1 MPKKDEYKKLK
12 LKLTNVKPLTKVQK
26 SFFAK
31 YKGGKSQVLMGS
43 AGTGKTFLSLFKA
56 FEELKK
62 NPEEIR
68 QVVIVRSAVATR
80 DIGHLPGTLEEKQEI
95 YELPYK
101 SICTELFNDPSANE
115 NMKSSG
121 VLKFML
127 TSYVRG
133 ITLDNTLVIVD
144 EFQNMTAHEADS
156 IITRLGKFS
165 RILFCGDIFQ
175 TDFTRQGEK
184 NIGKFISVIESMGE
198 WFDINTFQVDDIVRG
213 ELVKAYIKAKDF
225 TYRDG
230 Y

>member
-1 MPKKDEYKKLK
+1 MKLE
-12 LKLTNVKPLTKVQK
+12 LDIVKPLTKVQK
-26 SFFAK
+26 SFFK
-31 YKGGKSQVLMGS
+31 NYSSGKSQVLMGS

-56 FEELKK
+56 FEDLKK
-62 NPEEIR
+62 NPEEFR
-68 QVVIVRSAVATR
+68 QIVIVRSAVATR

-101 SICTELFNDPSANE
+101 SICTELFNDPQAYE
-115 NMKSSG
+115 KMVEAG
-121 VLKFML
+121 VLRFML

-133 ITLDNTLVIVD
+133 ITLDNSIVIAD

-165 RILFCGDIFQ
+165 KILFCGDIFQ

-184 NIGKFISVIESMGE
+184 TIGKFIAVVESMGE
-198 WFDINTFQVDDIVRG
+198 WFDVNTFQVEDIVRG
-213 ELVKAYIKAKDF
+213 ELLKAYIRAKDF
-225 TYRDG
+225 SYRDG

>member
-1 MPKKDEYKKLK
+1 MIKNNTFSKLQLK
-12 LKLTNVKPLTKVQK
+12 LENVKPLTKVQG
-26 SFFAK
+26 SFFK
-31 YKGGKSQVLMGS
+31 NYKGGKSQVLMGS

-68 QVVIVRSAVATR
+68 QIVIVRSAVSTR

-101 SICTELFNDPSANE
+101 SICAEIFNDPDAYTK
-115 NMKSSG
+115 MKEAG

-127 TSYVRG
+127 TSFVRG
-133 ITLDNTLVIVD
+133 ITLDNSIVIVD
-144 EFQNMTAHEADS
+144 EFQNLSAHEADS
-156 IITRLGKFS
+156 VITRLGKYS
-165 RILFCGDIFQ
+165 RLLLCGDIFQ

-184 NIGKFISVIESMGE
+184 TIGKFISVVESMGE
-198 WFDINTFQVDDIVRG
+198 WFDINTFQVEDIVRG
-213 ELVKAYIKAKDF
+213 ELVKAYIMAKDL

>member
-1 MPKKDEYKKLK
+1 MIKNNTFKKLQ
-12 LKLTNVKPLTKVQK
+12 LKLDNIKPLTKVQG
-26 SFFAK
+26 SFFK
-31 YKGGKSQVLMGS
+31 NYKQGKSQVLMGS

-56 FEELKK
+56 FEELRK

-68 QVVIVRSAVATR
+68 QIVIVRSAVATR

-101 SICTELFNDPSANE
+101 SITSELFNDPMAYDK
-115 NMKSSG
+115 MKEAG

-133 ITLDNTLVIVD
+133 ITLDNSIVIVD
-144 EFQNMTAHEADS
+144 EFQNLSAHEADS
-156 IITRLGKFS
+156 VITRLGKYS
-165 RILFCGDIFQ
+165 RLLLCGDIFQ

-184 NIGKFISVIESMGE
+184 TIGKFISVVESMGE
-198 WFDINTFQVDDIVRG
+198 WFDINTFQVEDIVRG
-213 ELVKAYIKAKDF
+213 ELVKAYIMAKDLS
-225 TYRDG
+225 YRDG